1 MNNIDLIKQAVDNA
15 ESNKVTS
22 KFKNLLDELKAEQ
35 LAEKLVVEHGLIEA
49 KKEDIEE
56 EFDSLKYKEEE
67 EEDFDSDENLVDMNA
82 VSSFW
87 HEIES

>member
-56 EFDSLKYKEEE
+56 EFDSLEHKEEE
-67 EEDFDSDENLVDMNA
+67 EEDFDSDENLVDMNS

>member
-49 KKEDIEE
+49 KKEDIQE
-56 EFDSLKYKEEE
+56 EFDSLEHKEEE
-67 EEDFDSDENLVDMNA
+67 EEDFDSDENLVDMNS

>member
-56 EFDSLKYKEEE
+56 EFEALPVEDED
-67 EEDFDSDENLVDMNA
+67 EDFDADENLVDMNA

-87 HEIES
+87 HELES